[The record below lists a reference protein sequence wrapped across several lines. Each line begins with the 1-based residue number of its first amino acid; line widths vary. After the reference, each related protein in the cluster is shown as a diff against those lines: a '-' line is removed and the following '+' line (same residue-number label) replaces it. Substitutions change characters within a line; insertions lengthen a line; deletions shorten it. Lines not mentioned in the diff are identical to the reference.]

1 MNIKYKMHG
10 LWIVPAYCLI
20 TERLVFMRISHTAFI
35 QNRKTTYWKQQSL
48 QSLFCLED
56 LFFVFFSRK
65 ILFYSASI
73 TVIFQIIITAL
84 ELVMP
89 DLLGALGIVLFLYP
103 IGWYRIIIRLL
114 VRIGSG
120 GVLSYFLASLC
131 PYLFIFFGKQT
142 SD

>member
-1 MNIKYKMHG
+1 MHG
-10 LWIVPAYCLI
+10 LLDCPCLLFDHRNDWFLCGYHI
-20 TERLVFMRISHTAFI
+20 QRSYRTGKLHTGSSNLC
-35 QNRKTTYWKQQSL
+35 NRSFAWKIYFS
-48 QSLFCLED
+48 
-56 LFFVFFSRK
+56 FFSRK